1 MGIVASSTA
10 LARVAGMRRRTM
22 VVDGPNVLEVERRRW
37 NSLSARAARRSGM
50 LLVFAVVVVVV
61 VVGRGWHPLLVARR
75 RVENLAIL
83 S

>member
-1 MGIVASSTA
+1 MGIVARSTA
-10 LARVAGMRRRTM
+10 LARVASMRRRTM
-22 VVDGPNVLEVERRRW
+22 QVDGLIEVERRMEY
-37 NSLSARAARRSGM
+37 SLFARAARRSGM
-50 LLVFAVVVVVV
+50 LLVFAVVVV

>member
-1 MGIVASSTA
+1 M
-10 LARVAGMRRRTM
+10 
-22 VVDGPNVLEVERRRW
+22 E
-37 NSLSARAARRSGM
+37 LSVCPCCQAVWDA
-50 LLVFAVVVVVV
+50 LVFAVVVVV

>member
-1 MGIVASSTA
+1 MGIVARSTA
-10 LARVAGMRRRTM
+10 LARVASMRRRTM
-22 VVDGPNVLEVERRRW
+22 RVDGLIEVERRMEY
-37 NSLSARAARRSGM
+37 SLFARAARRSGM
-50 LLVFAVVVVVV
+50 LLVFAVVVV

>member
-1 MGIVASSTA
+1 
-10 LARVAGMRRRTM
+10 MR
-22 VVDGPNVLEVERRRW
+22 VDGLIEVERRMEY
-37 NSLSARAARRSGM
+37 SLFARAARRSGM
-50 LLVFAVVVVVV
+50 LLVFAVVVVVVVV

>member
-1 MGIVASSTA
+1 MG
-10 LARVAGMRRRTM
+10 
-22 VVDGPNVLEVERRRW
+22 VDGPNVLEVERRRW

-61 VVGRGWHPLLVARR
+61 GRGWHPLLVARR

>member
-1 MGIVASSTA
+1 MGIVARSTA
-10 LARVAGMRRRTM
+10 LARVASMRRRTM
-22 VVDGPNVLEVERRRW
+22 RVDGLIEVERRMEY
-37 NSLSARAARRSGM
+37 SLFARAARRSGM
-50 LLVFAVVVVVV
+50 LLVFAVVVVVVV